1 MSSVTK
7 KRILISPE
15 LQSAQ
20 LGAFFR
26 EMGFELDSEYDKNNL
41 AEYLF
46 VIDDYL
52 ADLNFIPRIQ
62 TQLKI
67 SAECLPGVRAFLD
80 ATHLEDPSIKKLL
93 GLYFSDNQ
101 NFDLVDCYSKDF
113 KKIYTLKIHDY
124 LNVGYFIDSIVVEA
138 YKHKFDFEQIR
149 NYLNYALPFCLKQ
162 VEHEPNNAFVD
173 VSFSYSEEGFAVQ
186 IALGRSGF
194 DFGNFNTNSLGL
206 KEFSSKTNFFDAC
219 YFAKRERL
227 LLSSL
232 WFKEVKLKGFRS
244 HFFTEISGRSASTTS
259 SSLISIIDGDQGDT
273 KYVSELS
280 LDDPSANIKIKGS
293 LGPQLDEF
301 QRILGKKILED
312 FAPIGIKGG
321 GEDTDEQW
329 KVKSSG
335 LVDKIQEEVTRIKSL
350 AQDLKED
357 DLVRIIS
364 SELDAVPSEAK
375 KMVQGILEEIT
386 VVGSLENQQ
395 AEFQRILGQKT
406 QEDLSVV
413 RVTGRVDLKD
423 NEPWKV
429 KTSGLADKIQ
439 EEVTRIKSLD
449 QKLKEDDLV
458 RIISTELDAAPSEAN
473 RLVKGILEEVSTGG
487 TLEAQIDEFQQILG
501 HKTPEDLSLIR
512 VSNKSDDK
520 NAEQW
525 RVKSSELVEKIQE
538 EITKLKSLDQEV
550 QEGDLVRIISTE
562 LSASPSETEK
572 LVQGILDEAEANLI
586 VQKNQHDLS
595 KNKLEIQI
603 ARMKKVME
611 QMKNEMLKLR
621 NEAKQR
627 PVSDAD
633 AAVDH
638 AGEEVA
644 DLKNLLAKS
653 LAAMKNKEKIAI
665 KQKSDFEQILHTKEG
680 KIQTLESR
688 IEEIKSEFTRSPEF
702 VNSENLEKL
711 QAENK
716 NLTLRLELANR
727 KINIISENLEKHDSG
742 ASAKKDKEISNLK
755 SNFQMA
761 QALIDKLKQ
770 ERNEFEGRLIEEKE
784 KLAKQHE
791 EKATVDTSSKELAE
805 KDKQFASIS
814 SEKKVLEEKNRALG
828 IELKKQEQRLKFTQ
842 AQLEESQRKKTAQG
856 ALGAGKS
863 SDVVIKQLESAKSRL
878 TDVTSD
884 LADRKKEIH
893 KLRQEN
899 ALLSGKAVELEKKLA
914 NMEKKAA

>member
-1 MSSVTK
+1 MNSVTK

-26 EMGFELDSEYDKNNL
+26 EMGFELDSEYDQNNL

-46 VIDDYL
+46 IIDDYL
-52 ADLNFIPRIQ
+52 AELNFIPRIQ
-62 TQLKI
+62 TQKTL
-67 SAECLPGVRAFLD
+67 SAECLPSVRAFID
-80 ATHLEDPSIKKLL
+80 VTHLEDLSIKKLL
-93 GLYFSDNQ
+93 GLYFSDTQ
-101 NFDLVDCYSKDF
+101 NFDLVDRYSKDF
-113 KKIYTLKIHDY
+113 KNIYTLKIHDY
-124 LNVGYFIDSIVVEA
+124 LNLGYFIDSIVVEA
-138 YKHKFDFEQIR
+138 YKQKFDFEQIR
-149 NYLNYALPFCLKQ
+149 NYLNFTLPFCLKQ

-186 IALGRSGF
+186 MAVGT
-194 DFGNFNTNSLGL
+194 GNFNRNSLAL
-206 KEFSSKTNFFDAC
+206 EEFSAKANFFDAC

-232 WFKEVKLKGFRS
+232 WFKEEKLKTFKS
-244 HFFTEISGRSASTTS
+244 HFFTEISGRSASTSS
-259 SSLISIIDGDQGDT
+259 SSLISIIDEDQGDT

-280 LDDPSANIKIKGS
+280 LDDPSANRKIKG
-293 LGPQLDEF
+293 GP
-301 QRILGKKILED
+301 
-312 FAPIGIKGG
+312 
-321 GEDTDEQW
+321 GETDEQW

-335 LVDKIQEEVTRIKSL
+335 LVEKIQQEVTRIKSL
-350 AQDLKED
+350 AQELKED
-357 DLVRIIS
+357 DLVRIVS
-364 SELDAVPSEAK
+364 SELDAVPSEARK
-375 KMVQGILEEIT
+375 LVKGILEEIT
-386 VVGSLENQQ
+386 VVGSLEKQQ

-413 RVTGRVDLKD
+413 RVTGRVDLKN

-429 KTSGLADKIQ
+429 KSSGLAEKIK

-449 QKLKEDDLV
+449 QKLQEDDLV
-458 RIISTELDAAPSEAN
+458 RIISSELDAAPSEAN
-473 RLVKGILEEVSTGG
+473 RLVKGILEEVSTEG
-487 TLEAQIDEFQQILG
+487 TLETQIEEFQQILG
-501 HKTPEDLSLIR
+501 QKTPEDLSLIR
-512 VSNKSDDK
+512 VSSQADDK
-520 NAEQW
+520 NDGPW
-525 RVKSSELVEKIQE
+525 KVKSSGLVEKIQD

-550 QEGDLVRIISTE
+550 QQEDLVRIISKE
-562 LSASPSETEK
+562 LAASPSEAKK
-572 LVQGILDEAEANLI
+572 LVQGILDEAAANL
-586 VQKNQHDLS
+586 VDQKNQHDLN

-621 NEAKQR
+621 IEAKQR
-627 PVSDAD
+627 PVGEGDDATD
-633 AAVDH
+633 TSAAEQT
-638 AGEEVA
+638 GEEVVE
-644 DLKNLLAKS
+644 LKKLLSKS
-653 LAAMKNKEKIAI
+653 LEAMKNKEKIVV
-665 KQKSDFEQILHTKEG
+665 KQKSDFEQILHAKDG

-702 VNSENLEKL
+702 VNSENLERL
-711 QAENK
+711 QSENK

-742 ASAKKDKEISNLK
+742 ANAKKDKEISNLK

-761 QALIDKLKQ
+761 QALIDKVKQ
-770 ERNEFEGRLIEEKE
+770 ERNDFEARLIEEKE
-784 KLAKQHE
+784 KQAKQHE
-791 EKATVDTSSKELAE
+791 EKAGVDTSSKELAE
-805 KDKQFASIS
+805 KDKQFASLS
-814 SEKKVLEEKNRALG
+814 TEKKILEEKNRALG

-842 AQLEESQRKKTAQG
+842 AQLEESQRKKTAQATG
-856 ALGAGKS
+856 PSKS
-863 SDVVIKQLESAKSRL
+863 NDVVIKQLESAKSRL

-893 KLRQEN
+893 KLKQEN